1 MRSIRSRTAFPKGRR
16 RLTSA
21 LCGVAVLLVGC
32 EGGTSTGPNPG
43 RLEVAISGLPTG
55 VSAAVTVTGPG
66 GFQFVTG
73 SSRTLA
79 SLDAGSYTITAS
91 DVTSG
96 GVRYAPSPPTQTV
109 LVASGATATAT
120 PITYAI
126 ASARLAVTVLG
137 LPAGTPASITV
148 TGPNAYTRLVTA
160 SEQIDLLAPG
170 VYTVTASQ
178 VQGGG
183 RAYRADPAAQ
193 SLTLSASASPTTA
206 TVAYGAGNATL
217 GLTITG
223 LPAGTGGAVT
233 VTGPGG
239 YARTLGSSTT
249 LQYLDPGT
257 YTVAAATVGSNLT
270 THAPSPASQT
280 VDVADGGSGTASVA
294 YGSAP
299 LALAL
304 DLVVEG
310 LTAPVF
316 LTALPGDARQF
327 VVERNG
333 RIRIIKSDTLLTTP
347 FLDLRSRV
355 NFIGERGMLSMTFDP
370 QYATNGLFYVYYVD
384 LFGDMVVERFN
395 STPGSDVAGTSAGT
409 VIVIPHRGENHHGG
423 LIAFGP
429 DGMLYVAPGDGGC
442 CGDPRNNAQN
452 RTNLLG
458 KILRL
463 DVRTAPYVVPP
474 DNPFVGQAG
483 VRPEIW
489 AYGLRNPWRYSFDAP
504 AGLIYIGDVG
514 QDAREEINVS
524 STTTGGLNYG
534 WRLMEGSACYNP
546 STNCNTVGMTL
557 PAYEYLHADGCS
569 VTGGYVYRGTAIPEL
584 TGHYLY
590 ADYCRGWLRSFRST
604 GPGVATEHRTWAAV
618 TLPSTVSF
626 GRDGAGELYMI
637 AGTQVWRIVRQ

>member
-1 MRSIRSRTAFPKGRR
+1 MGSIGVRTAFPKGWA

-21 LCGVAVLLVGC
+21 LCGVAILLVAC
-32 EGGTSTGPNPG
+32 EGDVGTGPGTG
-43 RLEVAISGLPTG
+43 RLDVAISGLPTG
-55 VSAAVTVTGPG
+55 VAAAVTVTGPN

-73 SSRTLA
+73 SSRLLA
-79 SLDAGSYTITAS
+79 SLAPGSYTVTAS
-91 DVTSG
+91 EVTSG

-109 LVASGATATAT
+109 LVTSGGTATAS
-120 PITYAI
+120 PVTYAV
-126 ASARLAVTVLG
+126 ASARLAVSVLG
-137 LPAGTPASITV
+137 LPGGTAASITV
-148 TGPNAYTRLVTA
+148 SGPNSYTRAVTA
-160 SEQIDLLAPG
+160 SEQIDLLQPG
-170 VYTVTASQ
+170 AYTITASQ

-183 RAYRADPAAQ
+183 RTYRPAPAAQ
-193 SLTLSASASPTTA
+193 TVTLSASASPTTA

-217 GLTITG
+217 DLTISG
-223 LPAGTGGAVT
+223 LPAGTDGSVT
-233 VTGPGG
+233 VTGPAGFT
-239 YARTLGSSTT
+239 RTLTSSTT
-249 LQYLDPGT
+249 LQYLEAGT
-257 YTVAAATVGSNLT
+257 YTVAAATVGSSLT
-270 THAPSPASQT
+270 THAPSPASQS
-280 VDVADGGSGTASVA
+280 VDLAEGASSTATVA

-299 LALAL
+299 LVLGVE
-304 DLVVEG
+304 LVVEG

-316 LTALPGDARQF
+316 LTALPGDDRQF

-333 RIRIIKSDTLLTTP
+333 RIRIVEADTLRTTP

-355 NFIGERGMLSMTFDP
+355 NFTGERGMLSMTFDP
-370 QYATNGLFYVYYVD
+370 QYATNGVFYVYYVD
-384 LFGDMVVERFN
+384 LFGDVVVERFN
-395 STPGSDVAGTSAGT
+395 STPGSNVAGGSGGI
-409 VIVIPHRGENHHGG
+409 VIAIPHRGENHHGG

-442 CGDPRNNAQN
+442 CGDPQNNGQN

-458 KILRL
+458 KILRI

-504 AGLIYIGDVG
+504 AGMIYVSDVG
-514 QDAREEINVS
+514 QDAREEINVAP
-524 STTTGGLNYG
+524 TTAAGLNYG

-546 STNCNTVGMTL
+546 STNCNPGGLSL
-557 PAYEYLHADGCS
+557 PAHEYLHSDGCS
-569 VTGGYVYRGTAIPEL
+569 VTGGYVYRGVAIPEL

-604 GPGVATEHRTWAAV
+604 GAGVATDHHSWATV

-637 AGTQVWRIVRQ
+637 AGTQVWRLVRG